1 MKKTYH
7 IISATVAL
15 GLVAT
20 ACDEE
25 VMEWRPS
32 DSSVSSSELPLQL
45 SEQIALYKPIK
56 EYASQYRPGIDV
68 TIGMGLD
75 NFLKKDAYRDVV
87 LENFNGVTFG
97 NAMKHQSIV
106 SASGACNWST
116 VDKFFA
122 MNTGLKLH
130 GHNLLWHTQQ
140 QQAYMKSLIAPKL
153 VQEQQPGVG
162 DGIAN
167 ILVGDNSDFEGG
179 TSGSW
184 GSWGNGSSKTVED
197 GVGVDGSKAVVL
209 VNPTDG
215 SDYYVAQMAYD
226 LDAPLVDGKTYKI
239 KFQAKSSSGAGSLQ
253 IAYQNSTTYAGG
265 LYKSVDVG
273 ADWVTVEVEFTVP
286 EDGKEYNRLLIN
298 FGKVAATY
306 YIDNIKFGEYSEPL
320 PDPMENILVGDNSDF
335 EGGTTGNW
343 GSWGNGSTKSV
354 EDGVGVDG
362 SKAMVLVNPSDGS
375 DYYVAQCAYDL
386 DSPMEENATYILQ
399 FQIRTNVA
407 AGSVQFCYQNSQTYS
422 GGGYKAYD
430 AGTDWVTVEHEF
442 TVPEDGKEY
451 NRVVISFGK
460 VAATYYIDNVK
471 FGKKVETAAKAPS
484 RAAAYHYELKSAQE
498 KREILLNYME
508 TWIKEA
514 MEHCGPYCSTWD
526 VINEPIDDSGRWRGF
541 DGAFMS
547 NGDDDPDREPV
558 ETEEAGLTLNWL
570 SGAGNSHWYW
580 GYFIGK
586 DYAAKAF
593 EYAAKY
599 NPNGAKLFVNDYNLE
614 TNPNKLAEL
623 IKFVEYIDANGGHVD
638 GIGTQMHVQKS
649 ITKEQVDAMFKTL
662 AATGKLIRITELDVA
677 MSLSKL
683 SAADQQTQ
691 ADVYKMILDSYF
703 ENIPAEQQSGVTIW
717 GLSDK
722 EDEHEYWLKGDC
734 PNIFDADYAR
744 KIAYKAVC
752 DAIAG
757 FDLSTE
763 FKGDDWKNTIKTPA
777 EDEGAE

>member
-1 MKKTYH
+1 M
-7 IISATVAL
+7 AV

-45 SEQIALYKPIK
+45 SEQIALYKPIR
-56 EYASQYRPGIDV
+56 EYAAEYRQGVDV

-75 NFLKKDAYRDVV
+75 QFLKKEDYRNAV

-106 SASGACNWST
+106 SASGVCNWT
-116 VDKFFA
+116 AVDRFFA
-122 MNTGLKLH
+122 MNTGLRLH

-140 QQAYMKSLIAPKL
+140 QQNYMKSLIAPKL

-162 DGIAN
+162 DGITN
-167 ILVGDNSDFEGG
+167 ILVGDNSDFENG

-184 GSWGNGSSKTVED
+184 SSWGNESSKSVED
-197 GVGVDGSKAVVL
+197 GVGVDGSKALVL
-209 VNPTDG
+209 VNPSDG

-226 LDAPLVDGKTYKI
+226 LDAPMVENQTYKI
-239 KFQAKSSSGAGSLQ
+239 KFDARSSSAAGSLQ
-253 IAYQNSTTYAGG
+253 IAYQNSSSYAGG
-265 LYKSVDVG
+265 LYKGVDVG
-273 ADWVTVEVEFTVP
+273 TDWVTVEVEFTVP

-306 YIDNIKFGEYSEPL
+306 YIDNVKFGEYSEPVAA
-320 PDPMENILVGDNSDF
+320 DPMENVLVGDNSDF
-335 EGGTTGNW
+335 EGGTTGGW
-343 GSWGNGSTKSV
+343 GSWGNSSTKTV
-354 EDGVGVDG
+354 EAGEGVDG
-362 SKAMVLVNPSDGS
+362 SYAMVLDNPSDADVWS
-375 DYYVAQCAYDL
+375 AQCAYTFDQ
-386 DSPMEENATYILQ
+386 PFEVGATYIIQFQARSSSAAGELQ
-399 FQIRTNVA
+399 FQYQKSE
-407 AGSVQFCYQNSQTYS
+407 GSGQQ
-422 GGGYKAYD
+422 GGYNTFNV
-430 AGTDWVTVEHEF
+430 GTDWMLCECEF
-442 TVPEDGKEY
+442 TLPEEKEGADRILL
-451 NRVVISFGK
+451 NFGK
-460 VAATYYIDNVK
+460 VGATYYIDNIK
-471 FGKKVETAAKAPS
+471 FGKKIEASVARVRS

-498 KREILLNYME
+498 KREILLAYME
-508 TWIKEA
+508 AWIKEA
-514 MEHCGPYCSTWD
+514 MEHCGPYCSSWD
-526 VINEPIDDSGRWRGF
+526 VINEPVDDSGRWRGF

-547 NGDDDPDREPV
+547 NEDADPDREPV
-558 ETEEAGLTLNWL
+558 ETEQDGLTLNWAN
-570 SGAGNSHWYW
+570 SAGNSHWYW

-593 EYAAKY
+593 EYAARY

-677 MSLSKL
+677 MGLSKL
-683 SAADQQTQ
+683 SDADQQEQ
-691 ADVYKMILDSYF
+691 ADIYKMILDSYF
-703 ENIPAEQQSGVTIW
+703 ENIPVGQQSGVTIW

-757 FDLSTE
+757 FDISSQ
-763 FKGDDWKNTIKTPA
+763 FKGEDWKDAVDKPT
-777 EDEGAE
+777 DEETE